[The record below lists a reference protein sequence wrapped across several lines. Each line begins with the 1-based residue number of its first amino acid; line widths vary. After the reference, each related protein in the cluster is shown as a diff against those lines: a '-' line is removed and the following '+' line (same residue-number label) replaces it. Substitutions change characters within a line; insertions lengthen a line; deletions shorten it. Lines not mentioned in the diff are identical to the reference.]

1 MRDAPEDES
10 DDDLM
15 RRAGTGDRDA
25 FARLV
30 ERHFKR
36 TVGLAG
42 RIVRNRSDAEEIV
55 QEAFMRAW
63 TKAPDWRSK
72 VERADGALFSTWFY
86 RVVVNLCID
95 RTRRPIMSPID
106 DAAEVAD
113 PAPAGDDVVARAET
127 ARRVGDAMARLPER
141 QRTALSL
148 CHFEGMSNIEAA
160 AILDITVGAL
170 ESLLVRARRALKV
183 ELADL
188 SPAVAATWSKS

>member
-1 MRDAPEDES
+1 MRDAPDNES

-15 RRAGTGDRDA
+15 RRAGTGDRRA
-25 FARLV
+25 FTRLV

>member
-15 RRAGTGDRDA
+15 RYAGAGDRRA
-25 FARLV
+25 FTRLV

-63 TKAPDWRSK
+63 AKAPDWQSK
-72 VERADGALFSTWFY
+72 ADRADGALFSTWFY

-95 RTRRPIMSPID
+95 RTRRPVMSPID
-106 DAAEVAD
+106 AAAEIAD
-113 PAPAGDDVVARAET
+113 PAPAGDDVVASAQT
-127 ARRVGDAMARLPER
+127 ARRVGAAMACLPER

-160 AILDITVGAL
+160 EILEISVGAL

-188 SPAVAATWSKS
+188 SPSAATMWSKP

>member
-15 RRAGTGDRDA
+15 RRAGTGDRGA

-72 VERADGALFSTWFY
+72 TERSDGALFSTWFY

-95 RTRRPIMSPID
+95 HTRRPTMSGI
-106 DAAEVAD
+106 DAAA
-113 PAPAGDDVVARAET
+113 
-127 ARRVGDAMARLPER
+127 
-141 QRTALSL
+141 
-148 CHFEGMSNIEAA
+148 
-160 AILDITVGAL
+160 
-170 ESLLVRARRALKV
+170 
-183 ELADL
+183 
-188 SPAVAATWSKS
+188 